1 MAPIFFD
8 YPRTESGLK
17 KVHMAIAV
25 LETYFKRG
33 ATKYAA
39 GDNLTLADLALVS
52 ATICLEGVDI
62 SLDAYPLVSQWYAM
76 FKQDHADLWAIAE
89 GGMREIADFNKN
101 PPNLSH
107 MKHPI
112 HPVRKA

>member
-8 YPRTESGLK
+8 YPRTAHGLQ
-17 KVHMAIAV
+17 KVHIAIAA
-25 LETYFKRG
+25 LESYLRSG

-39 GDNLTLADLALVS
+39 GDTLTLADLALVS
-52 ATICLEGVDI
+52 ATVCLEAVGI

-76 FKQDHADLWAIAE
+76 FKKDHGELWTIAE
-89 GGMREIADFNKN
+89 GGLREIADFNKT

-112 HPVRKA
+112 HPVRKE